1 MKLVTLTQALR
12 NQIMENYCKYKN
24 DFSDEYIEELNND
37 ENDLEEEI
45 ELLEV
50 DDDEIEDYDELGEE
64 VYSVYDGKIIAKLIA
79 DIKYSG
85 YKKMIYFIILKD
97 CLEYIKSKSIKGK
110 LVSNSEKYLLML
122 LEEFNTQKLLNII
135 DKDDEFLLDIMTI
148 FLEYNVICTDEEKY
162 ENRAILKTQKS
173 KISKQF
179 KLSILDDFQEYY
191 EKNK

>member
-179 KLSILDDFQEYY
+179 KLSILDDFQEYF

>member
-64 VYSVYDGKIIAKLIA
+64 VYSVYDEEIIAKLIA
-79 DIKYSG
+79 DIKNSG

-162 ENRAILKTQKS
+162 ENRAISKTQKS